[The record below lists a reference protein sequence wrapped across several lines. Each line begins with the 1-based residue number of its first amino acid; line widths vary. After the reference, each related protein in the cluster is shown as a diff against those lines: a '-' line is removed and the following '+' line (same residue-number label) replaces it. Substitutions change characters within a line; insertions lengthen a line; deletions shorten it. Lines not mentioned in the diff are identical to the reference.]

1 LGCVA
6 TKRKKKKP
14 MAKESGRSDRGESA
28 CTFEMLYNRKETK
41 AFNARE
47 KVRAMARMKERT
59 FVEGKQHTQ
68 VWEMLQ

>member
-1 LGCVA
+1 MRCN
-6 TKRKKKKP
+6 KKEEKKT
-14 MAKESGRSDRGESA
+14 MAKERGRSDRGESA
-28 CTFEMLYNRKETK
+28 CTFEVLCNRKETK

-47 KVRAMARMKERT
+47 KVRAMARMIERT